1 MRCGASSSVTSTAS
15 VSMRSGLPIAFSR
28 AASLFASRPTPST
41 AMPASANL
49 TAVPKPMPLLA
60 PVMIATCMS
69 PLRLRICDAHIRRFQ
84 PAGNGDQ
91 DLRTLQQQMRVRFI
105 AEADAAVTLD
115 VLAGVLDRR
124 GAGDDQGGFHLPP
137 TPE

>member
-1 MRCGASSSVTSTAS
+1 
-15 VSMRSGLPIAFSR
+15 
-28 AASLFASRPTPST
+28 
-41 AMPASANL
+41 MPASANL

-69 PLRLRICDAHIRRFQ
+69 PLRFRICDAHIRRFQ

-105 AEADAAVTLD
+105 AEADAAVNLD
-115 VLAGVLDRR
+115 VLAGVGSEEQPSELQSLIRLSF
-124 GAGDDQGGFHLPP
+124 AAS
-137 TPE
+137 